1 MGILNRFK
9 KAINVFFGND
19 PPYQQIYPQN
29 QIYGGSSFYRPDRP
43 YLSYKNEKS
52 LVNSIYNRISVDV
65 ADMTF
70 KEIILDDN
78 NRYNSDAANPLNRC
92 LTVSGNKDQTAR
104 SLIQDI
110 VISMLDEGCVAVV
123 PVDTDASIIRNDTFD
138 IYSLRTGSVIEWYP
152 DAVKI
157 HIYNDRIGKK
167 EDIILPK
174 SSVAIIENPFYS
186 VMNEPNSTLRRLVK
200 KMNILDAID
209 EQSGSGKLNLIIQ
222 LPYTVKTETRKKLAD
237 QRRVDIEQQLNNS
250 KYGIAYTDSTE
261 HITQLNRSVDNNLMK
276 QVEYLT
282 STLYSQLGISTS
294 VLDGTANESVMLN
307 YQNRTIKPIADAIA
321 DEFTRKWISQTAYT
335 QGHRIRYFRDPFK
348 IMTVSQIAESAD
360 KLTRN
365 EIMTSNEV
373 RDKIGL
379 PPSSDPEADSLRN
392 KNLNAASNEQIP
404 TEESNSP
411 SSDEGVVDEQ
421 TTKGSA
427 NPWYFGGE

>member
-9 KAINVFFGND
+9 NAINVFFGND
-19 PPYQQIYPQN
+19 PPIAPKD
-29 QIYGGSSFYRPDRP
+29 IAYGGSSFYRPDRP
-43 YLSYKNEKS
+43 YLSYRNERS

-70 KEIILDDN
+70 KEIILDEN
-78 NRYNSDAANPLNRC
+78 LRYNSDAKTQLNKC
-92 LTVSGNKDQTAR
+92 LTISGNKDQTAR

-123 PVDTDASIIRNDTFD
+123 PVDTDASIRRNDIFD
-138 IYSLRTGSVIEWYP
+138 IYSIRTGNIIEWYP
-152 DAVKI
+152 DAVKV
-157 HIYNDRIGKK
+157 HIYNDRTGKK

-186 VMNEPNSTLRRLVK
+186 IMNEPNSTLRRLVK

-209 EQSGSGKLNLIIQ
+209 EQSGSGKLDLIIQ
-222 LPYTVKTETRKKLAD
+222 LPYTVKTETRKKIAD
-237 QRRVDIEQQLNNS
+237 QRRADIEQQLNNS

-276 QVEYLT
+276 QIEYLT

-294 VLDGTANESVMLN
+294 VLDGTANESTMLN

-321 DEFTRKWISQTAYT
+321 DEFTRKWISQTAFT
-335 QGHRIRYFRDPFK
+335 QGHRIRYFKDPFK
-348 IMTVSQIAESAD
+348 VMTVSQIAESAD

-392 KNLNAASNEQIP
+392 KNLNQATGDQYSAEPDS
-404 TEESNSP
+404 TSAEEN
-411 SSDEGVVDEQ
+411 Q
-421 TTKGSA
+421 TDV
-427 NPWYFGGE
+427 NPWYFGEDNGGANTENE